1 MFIAADLDNRRQAEK
16 KEKKKRKSEA
26 DDGEPEKKK
35 KKKDKKYAIMS
46 PHLWRNTAPT
56 YERGTH

>member
-1 MFIAADLDNRRQAEK
+1 LPLTFDNRWQAAK

-35 KKKDKKYAIMS
+35 KKKDKKCATVQKHCARE
-46 PHLWRNTAPT
+46 PNCTHL
-56 YERGTH
+56 